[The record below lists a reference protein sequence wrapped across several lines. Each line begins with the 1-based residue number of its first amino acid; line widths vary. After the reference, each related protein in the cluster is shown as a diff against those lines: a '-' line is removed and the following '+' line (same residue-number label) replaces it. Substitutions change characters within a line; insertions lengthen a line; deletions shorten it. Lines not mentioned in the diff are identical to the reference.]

1 MTLSLRVRMFKA
13 MNFDISEL
21 LSGWDYKPGQVVAR
35 RFPGKDGKEKV
46 QLRVDL
52 GVLQMNSEGRPD
64 GRRPMAHDSWHDFQL
79 ERLRKHTESAGDD
92 EGFVLDSEAC
102 SKLQQECIQ
111 YHHRYICFFQLE
123 DFAAVERDCERNLH
137 VFEFVAEYAETD
149 DLAWSL
155 LQFVPQLL
163 MMRTRARGTALIRR
177 KKFEKACGAIEEGLE
192 ELETFYRENGRDDLM
207 GNSGEISSLK
217 AWLEEIRERR
227 PLTEIEKLQRALDEA
242 IRVEDYERAAEVRD
256 QMRKLQ
262 ASES

>member
-1 MTLSLRVRMFKA
+1 MFRA
-13 MNFDISEL
+13 MNLDISEL

-35 RFPGKDGKEKV
+35 RFPGQDGKEKV

-52 GVLQMNSEGRPD
+52 GILQMNAEGRPD

-79 ERLRKHTESAGDD
+79 ERLRKHVESHGDD
-92 EGFVLDSEAC
+92 EGFILDAEAC

-123 DFAAVERDCERNLH
+123 DFPAVELDCERNLR
-137 VFEFVAEYAETD
+137 VFEFVAEYAESD
-149 DLAWSL
+149 ELAWSL

-163 MMRTRARGTALIRR
+163 MMRARARGTALIRR
-177 KKFEKACGAIEEGLE
+177 KRFEKACTGIEEGLE
-192 ELETFYRENGRDDLM
+192 ELEAFYRENGREDLM
-207 GNSGEISSLK
+207 ANSGEITSLK
-217 AWLEEIRERR
+217 SWLEEIRERR
-227 PLTEIEKLQRALDEA
+227 PLSEIEKLQRALEEA
-242 IRVEDYERAAEVRD
+242 IRVEDYERAAQVRD